1 MRLIDADRNWSEEA
15 SDNTG
20 YRLEYEN
27 GTFVVYDDDMSVLCG
42 FTPNL
47 PTAYDVDKV
56 AGQLES
62 ESERWHESGKEYQD
76 NTELGV
82 AAGFRHAIKI
92 VKAGGVNE

>member
-27 GTFVVYDDDMSVLCG
+27 GMFAVYNDTGTILAEFMPD
-42 FTPNL
+42 L

-56 AGQLES
+56 VEQIETIMDDESIRYCGQAVQRS
-62 ESERWHESGKEYQD
+62 V
-76 NTELGV
+76 N
-82 AAGFRHAIKI
+82 I
-92 VKAGGVNE
+92 VEEGGVNETD